1 MSKVSQSVSDK
12 DRQLTDSG
20 LLWSDIHQRF
30 EWISK
35 GWIPFFAAGGVGPS
49 SAQTFVCDRLVVVA
63 EEEEEAKKKEEKEEE
78 EEEEVEE
85 VNWVVG
91 NTLGDRL
98 WWWWQ
103 WKKSSASDIVAY
115 YVKVALLI
123 LVWSKLS

>member
-1 MSKVSQSVSDK
+1 MSKVSQWVSDM

-20 LLWSDIHQRF
+20 LIGSEIHQSF

-63 EEEEEAKKKEEKEEE
+63 EEEEEAKKKEE

-103 WKKSSASDIVAY
+103 WKKSRASDVVAY
-115 YVKVALLI
+115 YVKVALMI

>member
-1 MSKVSQSVSDK
+1 MSKVSQWVSDK
-12 DRQLTDSG
+12 DRQLMDSG
-20 LLWSDIHQRF
+20 LIGSEIHQNF
-30 EWISK
+30 EVISK

-63 EEEEEAKKKEEKEEE
+63 EEEEEAKKKEE

-103 WKKSSASDIVAY
+103 WKKSRASDVVAY
-115 YVKVALLI
+115 YVKVALMI